1 MKNNIPIKCHCRDWV
16 QVLLLLDEQTQAQ
29 LVQYNK
35 FIENRFKN
43 QVLVRVTTTRHDY
56 EWIEQQGHGLKYESL
71 SSGIS
76 SEGLSV
82 LLLSSVLG
90 RKGFQGHANCYRVL
104 LSFFSGF
111 PVPHSWRISHI
122 IYPFTIDLGP
132 PSIDHAGYYSSA
144 RPISHLPKTLCE
156 LRRPRPHCSGVI
168 FSLMQ
173 PERQLNAFNKEVTV
187 SP

>member
-16 QVLLLLDEQTQAQ
+16 RTLLLLDKQTQAQ
-29 LVQYNK
+29 LTQYNK
-35 FIENRFKN
+35 FIENGFKN

-56 EWIEQQGHGLKYESL
+56 EWIEQQGHGLKYENL
-71 SSGIS
+71 SSSIS

-104 LSFFSGF
+104 LSFFSEF
-111 PVPHSWRISHI
+111 LIPHSWRISHI
-122 IYPFTIDLGP
+122 IYPLTIDFGP
-132 PSIDHAGYYSSA
+132 PSVNHAGHYSSA
-144 RPISHLPKTLCE
+144 RHISHLPKTLCE
-156 LRRPRPHCSGVI
+156 LRRPRPHCSRVI
-168 FSLMQ
+168 SSLMR
-173 PERQLNAFNKEVTV
+173 PERQLSAFNEEVIV